1 MTITLHLK
9 AQDHKNK
16 VEIFADYYF
25 KKVLKY
31 KYYHSLLST
40 FIKINKAVIL
50 AEKNTLMTKVSMSQT
65 TVQTIM

>member
-16 VEIFADYYF
+16 VEIFADNMSSYF

-50 AEKNTLMTKVSMSQT
+50 AEKIRL
-65 TVQTIM
+65 